1 MIAMKEEK
9 RVVALDPYEEG
20 AVITAL
26 VDMRNKEI
34 AEEKPGDFAGDL
46 ILKILNA
53 PTKKVKRRDEAR

>member
-1 MIAMKEEK
+1 MAKEEK

-26 VDMRNKEI
+26 NDMRNKAI
-34 AEEKPGDFAGDL
+34 AEDKPAHFEGEL
-46 ILKILNA
+46 IMKILNA